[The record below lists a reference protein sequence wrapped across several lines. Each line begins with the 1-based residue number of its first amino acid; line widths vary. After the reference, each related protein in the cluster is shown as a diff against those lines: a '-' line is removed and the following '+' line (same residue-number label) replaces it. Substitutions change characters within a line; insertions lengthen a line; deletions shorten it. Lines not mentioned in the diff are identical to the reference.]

1 MKSPMDSNKAVQ
13 KATAAQA
20 IFTELGKK
28 PLEAG
33 ILNTMAQWQMLG
45 NNAKKA
51 VPLAEQAVALTQ
63 SMEKGARA
71 EAVASFTLCEAQIA
85 TKNAKGALKVAKDA
99 LDKFTEGNHKK
110 EQAIMQEA
118 LTAAHLASE
127 APEKAVK
134 TIDLAK
140 TLAEELGD
148 KRYEARIMVEAATVH
163 LASKENDE
171 CAEALDKAIDLAQDE
186 NDLQTVAYAQRELAN
201 FLMFNKKDYKEA
213 VKAANNAVDTAQQD
227 DDKVSEGLATMQVAF
242 AHNFADDNSKA
253 LNSCNDAQELYQE
266 AGYPEGE
273 AMALRMIAEIKA
285 FEGKFEAALEAAEE
299 RFPCKW

>member
-13 KATAAQA
+13 KATSAQS

-33 ILNTMAQWQMLG
+33 ILHTMAIWQMLG

-51 VPLAEQAVALTQ
+51 VPLAEQALAVIKTMDKA
-63 SMEKGARA
+63 ARA
-71 EAVASFTLCEAQIA
+71 EAVASFTLCEAMIE
-85 TKNAKGALKVAKDA
+85 TKNAKGALKIAKDG
-99 LDKFTEGNHKK
+99 LDKFTEGNQKK

-148 KRYEARIMVEAATVH
+148 KRYEARVMVEAAAVH
-163 LASKENDE
+163 LASKENADA
-171 CAEALDKAIDLAQDE
+171 AEALDKAIDLAQDE

-201 FLMFNKKDYKEA
+201 FLMFNKKDYKNAAKE
-213 VKAANNAVDTAQQD
+213 ANNALDTAQQD
-227 DDKVSEGLATMQVAF
+227 EDKINEGLAQMQVAF
-242 AHNFADDNSKA
+242 AHNF
-253 LNSCNDAQELYQE
+253 
-266 AGYPEGE
+266 
-273 AMALRMIAEIKA
+273 
-285 FEGKFEAALEAAEE
+285 
-299 RFPCKW
+299 